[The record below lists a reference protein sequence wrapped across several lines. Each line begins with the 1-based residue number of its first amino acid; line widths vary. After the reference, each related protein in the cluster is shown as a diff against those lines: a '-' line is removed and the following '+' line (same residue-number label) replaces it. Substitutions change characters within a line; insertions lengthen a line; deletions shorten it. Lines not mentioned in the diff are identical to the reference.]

1 MKLNHKYLY
10 LTVVLFITELLI
22 ALYIRDQFV
31 RPILGDAL
39 VVMLIFS
46 FIRIFSKIHVNE
58 LAIYVLL
65 FSFSIE
71 IAQYFRLVSIL
82 GLEENKIATTIL
94 GATFDWI
101 DLVAYTIGVGVS
113 VILDKKFF
121 KSQC

>member
-10 LTVVLFITELLI
+10 LTVVLFIIELLI